1 MIEHLVCVLRNR
13 QLLAP
18 SLQLWASSATNGS
31 QGDSVRR
38 ELKVTIK
45 VDTRAYINAHGEK
58 PSGTCLWAFDLKA
71 RTKEPLWQTTYVCS
85 GTYDRAA
92 ARAKRLV
99 QRDFRTTDGTLV
111 LLP

>member
-1 MIEHLVCVLRNR
+1 
-13 QLLAP
+13 
-18 SLQLWASSATNGS
+18 
-31 QGDSVRR
+31 VRR

-45 VDTRAYINAHGEK
+45 IDTRAYINAHGEK

-71 RTKEPLWQTTYVCS
+71 QTKEPHFWRTTYLCS
-85 GTYDRAA
+85 GTYNRAA

-99 QRDFRTTDGTLV
+99 QRDFRMTDGTLV